1 MVPQSSTRALT
12 KALCIRCPSHPSGPY
27 PQCKKARISAKGCGP
42 ISPSPCQAYTPQA
55 AQESWLKNWI
65 PSENFQIL
73 PTPPPPPRPV
83 EHGLDLQSLSDILSC
98 PVGNDVGLCRKLRD
112 FPSFTPQPHDQDGNI
127 VREPENEFRENRLHW
142 RSQKCNRRCWYANGS
157 CYNCQHFVAISKLQR
172 TVQEKSLIFVWI
184 ILFRS
189 RL

>member
-1 MVPQSSTRALT
+1 VLT
-12 KALCIRCPSHPSGPY
+12 KALCIRDPSDPSGPCL
-27 PQCKKARISAKGCGP
+27 PCKKSSYFSQRLRTYFA
-42 ISPSPCQAYTPQA
+42 SPMSSFRAPKA
-55 AQESWLKNWI
+55 AQQSWLENWI

-73 PTPPPPPRPV
+73 PTPPPPPRP
-83 EHGLDLQSLSDILSC
+83 EHGLDLQSLSDILPC

-157 CYNCQHFVAISKLQR
+157 CYNCQHFVAISKFQR